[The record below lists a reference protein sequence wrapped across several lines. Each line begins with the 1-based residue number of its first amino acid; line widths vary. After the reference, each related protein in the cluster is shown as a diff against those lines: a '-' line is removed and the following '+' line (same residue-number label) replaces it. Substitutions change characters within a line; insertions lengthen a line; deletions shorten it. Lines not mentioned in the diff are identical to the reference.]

1 MKLLGRAGKSVS
13 RATGLHD
20 FRRYQALKGLQ
31 GPLTKDQSAKLEKLM
46 KLRLARAKRRGL
58 LTAGAGGTGLALG
71 SMGD

>member
-31 GPLTKDQSAKLEKLM
+31 GPLTKAKAAQVQKMM
-46 KLRLARAKRRGL
+46 KMRLDRAKRKGL
-58 LTAGAGGTGLALG
+58 LTAGASGTGLAIG